1 MRDIKTKG
9 EEDNMIKVE
18 TNLKLEML
26 FKKKG
31 KGKNKNLHE
40 VRK

>member
-18 TNLKLEML
+18 TKLKLEML
-26 FKKKG
+26 FK
-31 KGKNKNLHE
+31 
-40 VRK
+40 RKEKERIKTFMK

>member
-18 TNLKLEML
+18 AKLKLEML
-26 FKKKG
+26 FKKKR